1 MSQLL
6 ELPDPESSGAPVL
19 QPDTT
24 ALAAERYALAVVLP
38 LWMGAG
44 SLDWFLHR
52 RSRIE
57 STSGSYESKLH
68 ALGIGLTAAPVL
80 AGLLLEIDAGVL
92 ALMAAGY
99 VTHFGMTVWDV
110 AYADGRREIVPLEQH
125 VHAALEILP
134 FTALSLLTLAHRAQA
149 GALLGRGSEP
159 ARFAL
164 RFKRRPIPAR
174 ILFATLATFA
184 SAVAL
189 PYAEELLRCLRY
201 ERKRAILDA
210 YAPREHGQIER
221 SEEQRVPDEAERE
234 TYAR

>member
-1 MSQLL
+1 MSLL
-6 ELPDPESSGAPVL
+6 TELPQLPEFDEPPKA
-19 QPDTT
+19 QPDRT

-68 ALGIGLTAAPVL
+68 ALGIALTAAPVL

-92 ALMAAGY
+92 AIMAVGY

-134 FTALSLLTLAHRAQA
+134 FTAVSLLALAHRAQA
-149 GALLGRGSEP
+149 AALLGRGAER

-164 RFKRRPIPAR
+164 RRKRKPIPAR
-174 ILFATLATFA
+174 ILAATMATFA
-184 SAVAL
+184 ATVAL
-189 PYAEELLRCLRY
+189 PYVEELLRCVRY

-210 YAPREHGQIER
+210 YAPREHREIER
-221 SEEQRVPDEAERE
+221 AEK
-234 TYAR
+234 